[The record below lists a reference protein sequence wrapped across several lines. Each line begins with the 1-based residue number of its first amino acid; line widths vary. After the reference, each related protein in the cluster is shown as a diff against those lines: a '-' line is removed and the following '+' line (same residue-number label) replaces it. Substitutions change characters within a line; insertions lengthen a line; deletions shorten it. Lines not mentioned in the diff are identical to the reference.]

1 MHVFQIT
8 PKLHGLTNSYFVHNS
23 VIWAGLDGNSLSLLC
38 PAPVVTWRLGAAIIW
53 RLIHSH
59 VQWLMQTFS
68 SDFSWGF
75 GGNIYTWLLCCLDF
89 LITWWLG
96 SHGKNPE
103 KASQGPHCLLW
114 HSLQSPIV
122 SFPSHSTGQGIT
134 KVKGQ
139 EYCSVRRWKIQHAQT
154 HRVVIYTIPSN
165 SIISWKNIVCA
176 CVCPQYYTHE
186 LIVVCSCF
194 YFFSL
199 ILNYNVIISP

>member
-1 MHVFQIT
+1 MPSTRGDLKAGGCNHL
-8 PKLHGLTNSYFVHNS
+8 KAHSLT
-23 VIWAGLDGNSLSLLC
+23 C
-38 PAPVVTWRLGAAIIW
+38 PVVDANLQLRLQLGFW
-53 RLIHSH
+53 WQHLH
-59 VQWLMQTFS
+59 VAS
-68 SDFSWGF
+68 
-75 GGNIYTWLLCCLDF
+75 LCCLDF

-122 SFPSHSTGQGIT
+122 PFPSHSTGQGIT

-139 EYCSVRRWKIQHAQT
+139 EYCSVRHWKIQHAQT

-186 LIVVCSCF
+186 LIVVRSCF